1 MQYLYASSRTAKGS
15 GGRSHVKIFDRL
27 INSCSARVAYIVL
40 EQRAS
45 RICFLETP
53 STPFT
58 TLRGKRGRW
67 RGAFGLQS
75 HRIGCTTAPRNQ
87 RASRPLRSA
96 AATLAGTPASRE
108 LGAAR
113 EAKISSHRF
122 AASAYRLTCPTPT
135 PTSSP
140 RPRGNLTFTPTRR
153 HQ

>member
-1 MQYLYASSRTAKGS
+1 MRGGFAVKGFAYRRSNSHCAASA
-15 GGRSHVKIFDRL
+15 D
-27 INSCSARVAYIVL
+27 IVL
-40 EQRAS
+40 EQSALRMSFSNTISSLSQRLRVKRS
-45 RICFLETP
+45 R
-53 STPFT
+53 
-58 TLRGKRGRW
+58 G

-122 AASAYRLTCPTPT
+122 AASAYRLTCPTPDPT
-135 PTSSP
+135 PRRPP
-140 RPRGNLTFTPTRR
+140 RTVV
-153 HQ
+153 